1 MNVQEN
7 RKSRRVLAIT
17 GPTATGKTRLAVELA
32 RRFDGEII
40 SVDSRQVY
48 RGMDLG
54 TGKDLEEYAEIPYHL
69 IDIAEPTETYHLA
82 RFVRDAFAAVA
93 AITGRGRLPI
103 LCGGSA
109 MYLDALLRGYR
120 LPGGAR
126 SADAPHHRTAEDLAQ
141 EASFTPPFALEALVL
156 GVYYP
161 RDTVRRR
168 IEERLDRRLEC
179 GMIDEIARLHSEGVS
194 YEKLEFFG
202 LEYREIAR
210 YLQGLVSLEEM
221 RTLLLNAIRQF
232 AKRQDVFFRKME
244 REGTVIHWIPQGDLQ
259 EAAQLTQC
267 FLQQKPLPE
276 PRLKISE
283 INYGQRS

>member
-7 RKSRRVLAIT
+7 LKSCRVLAVT
-17 GPTATGKTRLAVELA
+17 GPTATGKTRLAVDLA

-54 TGKDLEEYAEIPYHL
+54 TGKDLEEYGDVPYHL
-69 IDIAEPTETYHLA
+69 IDIADPTETYHLA
-82 RFVRDAFAAVA
+82 RFVRDAFEAVA
-93 AITGRGRLPI
+93 SIAARGKLPL
-103 LCGGSA
+103 LCGGTA
-109 MYLDALLRGYR
+109 MYLNALLQGYR

-126 SADAPHHRTAEDLAQ
+126 AADAPHHRTAEDLAQ
-141 EASFTPPFALEALVL
+141 EASFTPPFVLEPLVL

-161 RDTVRRR
+161 RETVRRR

-179 GMIDEIARLHSEGVS
+179 GMIEEIARLHAAGVS

-210 YLQGLVSLEEM
+210 YLQGKVSYEEM

-244 REGTVIHWIPQGDLQ
+244 REGTAIHWIPEGDFA
-259 EAAQLTQC
+259 EASQLTAC
-267 FLQQKPLPE
+267 FLNGDTLPE
-276 PRLKISE
+276 VRLKISD
-283 INYGQRS
+283 INYGRK